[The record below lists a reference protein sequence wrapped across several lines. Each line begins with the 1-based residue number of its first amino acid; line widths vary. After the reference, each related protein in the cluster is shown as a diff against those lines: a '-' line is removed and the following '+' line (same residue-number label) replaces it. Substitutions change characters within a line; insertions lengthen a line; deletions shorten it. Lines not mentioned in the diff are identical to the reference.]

1 MAIYVQ
7 VVITDDD
14 TGVVKRSFVE
24 HYGPRVL
31 SYQVARSMRAF
42 FHRVFVAVFGQD
54 EEWE

>member
-14 TGVVKRSFVE
+14 TGVVKGSFVE
-24 HYGPRVL
+24 HYRPVL
-31 SYQVARSMRAF
+31 GSYKVARALRAF
-42 FHRVFVAVFGQD
+42 FHRIFVAVFGQD